1 MIIRITA
8 AANEQIK
15 NHFHTSWP
23 SEGCGLL
30 LGTSS
35 IADSVDIHSIIP
47 VKNVAAE
54 PNHHFELEPEVWV
67 HHLLTSPHLIGLYH
81 THPISAPFPS
91 AEDLQNLQSYGQLMK
106 VYLIAGINPNA
117 QRLEVKAYEVVQQ
130 DHGYSLRHAALC
142 VT

>member
-1 MIIRITA
+1 MIIRMTA
-8 AANEQIK
+8 ATNEQIK
-15 NHFHTSWP
+15 NHFHISWP

-35 IADSVDIHSIIP
+35 INDSVDIYSIIP

-67 HHLLTSPHLIGLYH
+67 HHLLTSPELIGLFH
-81 THPISAPFPS
+81 THPVSAPIPS
-91 AEDLQNLQSYGQLMK
+91 AEDLQNLQSYGQLME
-106 VYLIAGINPNA
+106 VYLIAGINPKA
-117 QRLEVKAYEVVQQ
+117 QLIELKAYEVVKL
-130 DHGYSLRHAALC
+130 DHVYNLRPATLC